1 MNQVRQVAPILLLGV
16 GLLLAGCAGS
26 GISSAERAVEPAS
39 QAALSSATTQRAR
52 AHTEL
57 GTAYFQ
63 SGNMAVALEEVRI
76 AISADRSYAPAY
88 NLGGL
93 IHMYLREN
101 PVAEENFREGLRLA
115 PGDPEISN
123 NYGWFLCQTGREAEG
138 IAQFVSAVKNPL
150 YATPELS
157 LTNAG
162 ICAMQV
168 GDLAAAEDYLIKA
181 QRLGRNNGLALLQ
194 LGHLNFRLKRYLDA
208 RDYLA
213 KLHGQN
219 EPTAESLWLAVRIE
233 RATGDRKAE
242 ANFISQLRRR
252 FPDSKEARESRL
264 GASQ

>member
-1 MNQVRQVAPILLLGV
+1 MNPVRRLAMIPLLCV

-26 GISSAERAVEPAS
+26 GMSTAERAVEPSS
-39 QAALSSATTQRAR
+39 QAALSSAKTQRAR
-52 AHTEL
+52 AHIEL

-63 SGNMAVALEEVRI
+63 AGNMAVALEEVRI
-76 AISADRSYAPAY
+76 ALSADRSYAPAY
-88 NLGGL
+88 NLSGL

-123 NYGWFLCQTGREAEG
+123 NYGWFLCQTGREADG

-162 ICAMQV
+162 ICAMQL

-181 QRLGRNNGLALLQ
+181 LRLGRNTGGALLQ
-194 LGHLNFRLKRYLDA
+194 LGHLNYRQKRYVDA

-213 KLHGQN
+213 KLHAQV
-219 EPTAESLWLAVRIE
+219 EPTAESLWLAIRVE
-233 RATGDRKAE
+233 RAAGDRRAE
-242 ANFISQLRRR
+242 AGFISQLRRR
-252 FPDSKEARESRL
+252 FPDSKEARESRQ
-264 GASQ
+264 GVGG